1 MGSKRAERLHAF
13 AVCTQG
19 TRAER
24 ACEGSKQFRGAAA
37 WPAQTSGRRCNHNNG
52 PRRSRRAARRVTND
66 GCHTVLRG
74 TSAQEE
80 DVMLIE
86 REGDVLGEETCA
98 QGEAARGS
106 RKSSR
111 FGGTTSSWTPTSKR
125 CGTRWTP
132 LREATVGF
140 ERELRTSR
148 YQRSAVRWLRGPRR
162 SCARQMVCR
171 GER

>member
-86 REGDVLGEETCA
+86 REMCLERRLALKVKQHEDLGR
-98 QGEAARGS
+98 EAGLEVQLHRGH
-106 RKSSR
+106 RQANDAGR
-111 FGGTTSSWTPTSKR
+111 DGL
-125 CGTRWTP
+125 P